1 MENADKLE
9 LHPHHCGI
17 SVADIEASIDWYCRM
32 LGFTLEKRV
41 KVEGVPAKIAFIK
54 NGDFMIELFEIPDA
68 APLPEDRKHPNRDIL
83 THGTKHMAY
92 QVNDTK
98 QLVED
103 LKSRGVEVA
112 LDVQIIDNTIMAFIR
127 DNTGNLIELI
137 QPLD

>member
-1 MENADKLE
+1 MDNADKLG
-9 LHPHHCGI
+9 LRPHHCGI
-17 SVADIEASIDWYCRM
+17 SVADIEASIDWYSRM

-92 QVNDTK
+92 QVSDTK

-103 LKSRGVEVA
+103 LKSRGVQVA
-112 LDVQIIDNTIMAFIR
+112 LDVQIIDNTVMAFIR

-137 QPLD
+137 QPL